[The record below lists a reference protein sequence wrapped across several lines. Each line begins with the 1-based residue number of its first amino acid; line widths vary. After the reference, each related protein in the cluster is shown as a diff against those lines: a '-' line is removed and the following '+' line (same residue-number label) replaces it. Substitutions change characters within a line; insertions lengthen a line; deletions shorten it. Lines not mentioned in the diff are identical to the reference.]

1 MTIPGG
7 AEPQPDQA
15 LSGNLDWL
23 RDVDEGFIRD
33 RAQAQM
39 ADLINPSR
47 EGFLDKLSA
56 FDGPVIGKALEA
68 ITGALFGSY
77 DGDDPSLIAL
87 RDGQFALN
95 DRLDLLSPLV
105 DYGSVYMDAVG
116 GFLQFGNNSGT
127 MPFNRQIGPMRGC
140 ELHDGGIRL
149 KDKGL
154 WDLHAQLAIGE
165 NALNVGSGRVDWR
178 IRVYTPDGTPF
189 STQTGFKWN
198 TRRETDVI
206 VSSVVVPEAGY
217 VVKVEISWI
226 HGSRELLGGPANTR
240 LKVQHIS
247 RRTDVGGTGAEDS
260 YIPETPPEE
269 EEVEP

>member
-1 MTIPGG
+1 MSTPTPPSDPVVPPGTLSYAQIRQLFEADEAAKRKVRDELQG
-7 AEPQPDQA
+7 AVANARGWFIDG
-15 LSGNLDWL
+15 LLDGIADL
-23 RDVDEGFIRD
+23 FRGKIRPGFEGA
-33 RAQAQM
+33 AQAFQ
-39 ADLINPSR
+39 
-47 EGFLDKLSA
+47 
-56 FDGPVIGKALEA
+56 
-68 ITGALFGSY
+68 
-77 DGDDPSLIAL
+77 
-87 RDGQFALN
+87 DGQLALN
-95 DRLDLLSPLV
+95 TRLDLLSPLV
-105 DYGSVYMDAVG
+105 DYGSAYMDPVG
-116 GFLQFGNNSGT
+116 GFLQFGTNSGT
-127 MPFNRQIGPMRGC
+127 MPFNKQIGPMRGC

-154 WDLHAQLAIGE
+154 WDLHAQLAIGG
-165 NALNVGSGRVDWR
+165 NALNVGSGRVDWK
-178 IRVYTPDGTPF
+178 IRVYAPDGTLF
-189 STQTGFKWN
+189 SEQVGFKWN